1 MNKLK
6 HKKHFRKPIF
16 IITVIGIILAAGI
29 FSVFSYIN
37 TTNAKNVT
45 DRTIEYIR
53 SQCIRYEEITASDLA
68 KSLFRIIDKTQEISR
83 DIANF
88 NDCSIEEL
96 KEFVADLG
104 VTGVIVLDENGTP
117 ENEYYTDDT
126 GYNVWQDYIKQKKL
140 TSVAIDTSKTYSDR
154 LFSLSY
160 DADSESDYCYD
171 FAESPEKIKRESYSP
186 I

>member
-83 DIANF
+83 DIADF
-88 NDCSIEEL
+88 NDCSIEKL
-96 KEFVADLG
+96 KEFVAD
-104 VTGVIVLDENGTP
+104 
-117 ENEYYTDDT
+117 
-126 GYNVWQDYIKQKKL
+126 
-140 TSVAIDTSKTYSDR
+140 R
-154 LFSLSY
+154 
-160 DADSESDYCYD
+160 
-171 FAESPEKIKRESYSP
+171 RHRSYSA
-186 I
+186 